1 MDRLL
6 SVEAFVRVA
15 ETCNFAKA
23 ALQLGV
29 ARSVITHR
37 IQQLE
42 QFINAP
48 LFHRSTR
55 HVRLSEVGEIY
66 YKECSEMVTGFNALT
81 DHMRELRAKPSGK
94 LRIQMLPGFAI
105 GHFGRI
111 MAEFNNLY
119 PDIEIDVVVNDRVV
133 DLIEEGFDVAFQMF
147 PPMAETL
154 IERKLFA
161 VRRVFCMSPQYA
173 AKFGVPQHP
182 SELQQHK
189 IALYGGYPSRN
200 RWVFSRDGEQMELSL
215 PGHMR
220 SNSVHL
226 LRDYA
231 ATGVCLVCLPTL
243 VASDDLLAG
252 RLIPVLPEYSLS
264 SFHFSAVF
272 PATQRRALKVRTL
285 IEFLVEKFSE
295 EPEWDKPLLERGWV
309 S

>member
-6 SVEAFVRVA
+6 SIEAFVRVA

-23 ALQLGV
+23 AMQLGV
-29 ARSVITHR
+29 TRSVITHR

-42 QFINAP
+42 ALINAP

-55 HVRLSEVGEIY
+55 HVRLSEIGETY
-66 YKECSEMVTGFNALT
+66 YKECSDMVASFNSLT
-81 DHMRELRAKPSGK
+81 DHMRELRAKPTGK

-105 GHFGRI
+105 GHFGKI
-111 MAEFNNLY
+111 LAEFNQLY
-119 PDIEIDVVVNDRVV
+119 PDIEVDVVVNDRIV

-154 IERKLFA
+154 IERKLFP

-173 AKFGVPQHP
+173 DRFGVPQHP
-182 SELQQHK
+182 DELQQHK
-189 IALYGGYPSRN
+189 IALYAGYPSRN
-200 RWVFSRDGEQMELSL
+200 RWVFTREGEQVELSL
-215 PGHMR
+215 PGHVR

-231 ATGVCLVCLPTL
+231 STGVSIVCLPTL

-252 RLIPVLPEYSLS
+252 RLIPILAQYSLS
-264 SFHFSAVF
+264 SFNFSAVF

-285 IEFLVEKFSE
+285 IEFLLEKFRD
-295 EPEWDKPLLERGWV
+295 EPEWDQPLLERGWV
-309 S
+309 C